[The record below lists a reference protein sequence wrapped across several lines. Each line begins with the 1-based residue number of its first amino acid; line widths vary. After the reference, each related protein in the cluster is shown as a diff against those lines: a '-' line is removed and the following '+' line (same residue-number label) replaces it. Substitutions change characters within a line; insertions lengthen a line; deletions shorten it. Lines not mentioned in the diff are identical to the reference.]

1 MSILP
6 LPVIVAQLTKINGCS
21 EDLARAFLVDFAD
34 LVGAALADQGFCEV
48 KGIGVFRKIE
58 AGGTVTVEFGPD
70 PSLAEAVNLPFSMFE
85 PVELDDEVTED
96 MLEAAA
102 EEAETSVMEPLT
114 AAKRDDAPAD
124 MAVLSEVD
132 EETSDVDAS
141 EVGNTADAEPQT
153 EESEEVHHVT
163 ETPVRETVVEDTVVE
178 ETPQPELAPVH
189 EPSRQA
195 PSQSR
200 PGVRQVPRSL
210 NEKIAEQRR
219 EAPAVT
225 YERVIEKERVVE
237 NNHHTMNIV
246 LTAFLALMAG
256 LLIGF
261 FAYDRLNL
269 SAVKSVNISA
279 EDVQVYHAASDVPAA
294 KAEPTEVDS
303 TLMKTGPQPSAA
315 VAETVPETPE
325 ASVATP
331 GVVTD
336 TVRAGRFLTTMA
348 QKHYGKKKFWVYIY
362 MENIDKL
369 GDPDLIPPMTTVVI
383 PPASKYGIK
392 PGDRASEEAAE
403 RKAAEIMSR
412 FSKN

>member
-114 AAKRDDAPAD
+114 AAKRDEAQAD
-124 MAVLSEVD
+124 MAVPSEVD

-153 EESEEVHHVT
+153 EESEEARHVT
-163 ETPVRETVVEDTVVE
+163 ETPVRETVVEDTVEE
-178 ETPQPELAPVH
+178 ETPQPEPAPVH

-200 PGVRQVPRSL
+200 AGVRQVPRSL

-219 EAPAVT
+219 ETPAVT

-279 EDVQVYHAASDVPAA
+279 EDVQVYHAASDVPEA

-303 TLMKTGPQPSAA
+303 TLIKTGPQPRAA

-325 ASVATP
+325 ASGATP
-331 GVVTD
+331 RVVTD

-412 FSKN
+412 YSKN